1 MDAEKQKTL
10 GGSFSLFG
18 KGLHTGLNLTV
29 TFNPAPENTGYKIQR
44 IDLEGQPIIEA
55 IAENV
60 VATNRG
66 TVIAK
71 GDARVSTIEHGM
83 SALYAL
89 GIDNCLIQVNGPEFP
104 ILDGAADAYVQAI
117 NKVGIVDQNAPKDYY
132 IIRKKLEITDEE
144 TGSVITILPDEDF
157 SITAMC
163 SFNSKFISSQFA
175 TLGNINDYAT
185 EIAPARTF
193 VFVRD
198 IVPLLEA
205 NLIKGGDLDNAIVIY
220 ERQVE
225 QPKLDKLADLMHV
238 PHIDAGKIGYI
249 QHRPL
254 QWDNECTRH
263 KLLDIIGDM
272 ALIGKPIKGRIIA
285 TRPGH
290 TVNNK
295 FARLMRQEIRKHEVQ
310 APLFDPNEAPLMD
323 NVRIRELLPHR
334 YPMQLVDKV
343 IAMGATTIVGVKNVT
358 GDEPFFQGHFP
369 EEPVMPG
376 VLQIEAMAQ
385 CGGLLVLSQLKD
397 PEKWST
403 YFLKIDGVKFRHKVV
418 PGDTL
423 LFRVELLSPVRHGIS
438 SMKGYMFVGDHVVS
452 EATFTAQIIKN
463 KD

>member
-175 TLGNINDYAT
+175 TLSNINDYAT

-323 NVRIRELLPHR
+323 NVRIRQLLPHR

-423 LFRVELLSPVRHGIS
+423 LFRVELLGPVRHGIS